1 MPDNE
6 PNVTPCYLSYT
17 TFKNTIQSLAL
28 NGSIPRQIDH
38 SVLLTMGGSSRK
50 MFLAALRFFELIEGG
65 RAPTQRLGNLANAPE
80 SEWKAYM
87 ETLLQEKYSRLL
99 DELADASPKM
109 LRDRFIETFN
119 GIGASLVDSAI
130 RFLVAAARDA
140 GLPVS
145 PRLTQRKVRAPNAP
159 RKRASKIAKQNV
171 MRDEPKE
178 SDHINREQS
187 FRMAL
192 MDKFPS
198 YDPAWSPEQH
208 NAWFEAF
215 KKLMDMSGENE
226 PAVSSGAEP
235 DKLQADY

>member
-1 MPDNE
+1 M
-6 PNVTPCYLSYT
+6 
-17 TFKNTIQSLAL
+17 
-28 NGSIPRQIDH
+28 
-38 SVLLTMGGSSRK
+38 
-50 MFLAALRFFELIEGG
+50 
-65 RAPTQRLGNLANAPE
+65 
-80 SEWKAYM
+80 
-87 ETLLQEKYSRLL
+87 
-99 DELADASPKM
+99 
-109 LRDRFIETFN
+109 
-119 GIGASLVDSAI
+119 
-130 RFLVAAARDA
+130 
-140 GLPVS
+140 S

-215 KKLMDMSGENE
+215 KKLMDMSGD
-226 PAVSSGAEP
+226 VRHSSVGHP
-235 DKLQADY
+235 DLISRLCPSGDTI